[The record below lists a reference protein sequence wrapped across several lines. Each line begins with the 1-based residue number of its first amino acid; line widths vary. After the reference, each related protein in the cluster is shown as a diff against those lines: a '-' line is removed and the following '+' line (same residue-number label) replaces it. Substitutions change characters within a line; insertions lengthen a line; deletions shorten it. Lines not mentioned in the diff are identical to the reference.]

1 MFPNFFF
8 ILAVRFS
15 ILGSYGSYRCPQLV
29 YTLCKLGIWHINKVF
44 IIIIIIIIIIRKQ
57 HQHQYLSI
65 IIGPDRDE

>member
-15 ILGSYGSYRCPQLV
+15 ILGSYGSYRCLQLV
-29 YTLCKLGIWHINKVF
+29 YTSCKLGIWHINKVF
-44 IIIIIIIIIIRKQ
+44 IIIIIIIRKQ